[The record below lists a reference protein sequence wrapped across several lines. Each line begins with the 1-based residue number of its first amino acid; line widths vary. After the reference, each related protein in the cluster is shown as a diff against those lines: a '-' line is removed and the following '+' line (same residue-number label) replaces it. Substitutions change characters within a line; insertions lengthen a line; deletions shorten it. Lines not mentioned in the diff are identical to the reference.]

1 MDPGGGPAPDSARQ
15 LRQMALAVRE
25 ARGVLRRV
33 DRLSTVLGTM
43 EDPDAEDALTALRDA
58 AEHLVSVLGWRQQA
72 EQRRLRTLTR
82 RGR

>member
-1 MDPGGGPAPDSARQ
+1 VDPGGGPAPDSARQ